1 MKKNYII
8 FCELLN
14 LKQIFIIHCIYL
26 SGAKI
31 VTKTVTDTIVE
42 AAPAN
47 TDTPP
52 LGTRTGALITRT
64 RAHGTRSTPHVTK
77 TVTRSVPPMTRSGPP
92 MTRSVPSMTRIV
104 PLVTRIIRL
113 VIRSG
118 TKTSPLPVTKKK
130 VHGRAIKK

>member
-1 MKKNYII
+1 MYII
-8 FCELLN
+8 FSELLN
-14 LKQIFIIHCIYL
+14 LKTVFILHCVHL
-26 SGAKI
+26 LGAEI

-52 LGTRTGALITRT
+52 LGTRTEALITRT
-64 RAHGTRSTPHVTK
+64 RAHGTRSTPLVTK
-77 TVTRSVPPMTRSGPP
+77 TVTRIVPP
-92 MTRSVPSMTRIV
+92 MTRIV
-104 PLVTRIIRL
+104 PLVTRTIRL

-118 TKTSPLPVTKKK
+118 TKTSPLHVTKKK